1 MPLQSLHGLAGR
13 QQRDARFPML
23 KFGKHFAEQALDY
36 LRNPPQ
42 QINPA

>member
-1 MPLQSLHGLAGR
+1 MP
-13 QQRDARFPML
+13 

-36 LRNPPQ
+36 LRNQPQ